1 MCSHAIIHVEK
12 HRQTSIRE
20 RKPPRSR
27 VVKERQTNAG
37 RVLNPLEI
45 FFSHRMLCKHEIGF
59 SANLRFTRVG
69 AMIHMD
75 QRQSNIKIN
84 ITLGTLVFILF
95 SQRLFAYSKKLVEF
109 SIKTH

>member
-1 MCSHAIIHVEK
+1 MWKNIDKQESG
-12 HRQTSIRE
+12 RE
-20 RKPPRSR
+20 KPPRSR

-45 FFSHRMLCKHEIGF
+45 FFFHRLLCKHEIGF

-75 QRQSNIKIN
+75 QRQSDIKIN
-84 ITLGTLVFILF
+84 ITLGTFVFILY
-95 SQRLFAYSKKLVEF
+95 SRKLFVYSKKLVELP
-109 SIKTH
+109 IKTH